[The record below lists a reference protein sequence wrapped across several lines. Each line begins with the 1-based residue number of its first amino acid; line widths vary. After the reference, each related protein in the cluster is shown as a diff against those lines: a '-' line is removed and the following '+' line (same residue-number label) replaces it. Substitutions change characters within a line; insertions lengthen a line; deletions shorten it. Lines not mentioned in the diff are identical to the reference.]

1 MALRRTLANL
11 NFQRHDKKLQ
21 RHRRRQPRCQ
31 CRGQQRKVLPS
42 QQRKQRLAK
51 GRLTESIPNK
61 EMNGNYRDQC
71 GEKQK
76 ERNGLGY
83 LQYRLLTYDK
93 LIEEM
98 TEEKL
103 FDFYGFE

>member
-1 MALRRTLANL
+1 MALRRTPANL
-11 NFQRHDKKLQ
+11 NFQRHDKELQ

-61 EMNGNYRDQC
+61 EMNAIVQRFMW
-71 GEKQK
+71 KK
-76 ERNGLGY
+76 AERAKWTRIFTI
-83 LQYRLLTYDK
+83 QFAD
-93 LIEEM
+93 I
-98 TEEKL
+98 
-103 FDFYGFE
+103 